1 MGKEK
6 INFKNSKYKW
16 WFKRSKRKLIERE
29 ELINPIKFVI
39 VNYILKGVIEDIN
52 KSNDKYEE
60 YIKKYFTYDKILN
73 LKNDDIIDILSFLEI
88 YKNNGKEIKENI
100 DYIYFEYKNNFI
112 SSLKILNSIDYKEF
126 YDIISDKSF
135 QDEIIVI
142 LKVKPLVDYLS
153 KDRYFDEIKY
163 KNENKKLYKF
173 TFYEKGEPR
182 IEDYSEEY
190 KKLMKKLE
198 DGIFF
203 TNLFR
208 LKYLPFKAFINYN
221 YKIVIFPLYYKYNE
235 NIDKKNK
242 IIIFKAALKILII
255 HEIMYILKFMKNEV
269 NFNCIPKTP
278 KERETGKILM
288 NYLFGI

>member
-1 MGKEK
+1 MWKEK

-135 QDEIIVI
+135 
-142 LKVKPLVDYLS
+142 
-153 KDRYFDEIKY
+153 
-163 KNENKKLYKF
+163 
-173 TFYEKGEPR
+173 
-182 IEDYSEEY
+182 
-190 KKLMKKLE
+190 
-198 DGIFF
+198 
-203 TNLFR
+203 
-208 LKYLPFKAFINYN
+208 
-221 YKIVIFPLYYKYNE
+221 
-235 NIDKKNK
+235 
-242 IIIFKAALKILII
+242 
-255 HEIMYILKFMKNEV
+255 
-269 NFNCIPKTP
+269 
-278 KERETGKILM
+278 
-288 NYLFGI
+288 

>member
-1 MGKEK
+1 MWKEK

-100 DYIYFEYKNNFI
+100 DYIYFEYKYNFI

-135 QDEIIVI
+135 
-142 LKVKPLVDYLS
+142 
-153 KDRYFDEIKY
+153 
-163 KNENKKLYKF
+163 
-173 TFYEKGEPR
+173 
-182 IEDYSEEY
+182 
-190 KKLMKKLE
+190 
-198 DGIFF
+198 
-203 TNLFR
+203 
-208 LKYLPFKAFINYN
+208 
-221 YKIVIFPLYYKYNE
+221 
-235 NIDKKNK
+235 
-242 IIIFKAALKILII
+242 
-255 HEIMYILKFMKNEV
+255 
-269 NFNCIPKTP
+269 
-278 KERETGKILM
+278 
-288 NYLFGI
+288 

>member
-16 WFKRSKRKLIERE
+16 WFKRSKRKLSERE

-135 QDEIIVI
+135 
-142 LKVKPLVDYLS
+142 
-153 KDRYFDEIKY
+153 
-163 KNENKKLYKF
+163 
-173 TFYEKGEPR
+173 
-182 IEDYSEEY
+182 
-190 KKLMKKLE
+190 
-198 DGIFF
+198 
-203 TNLFR
+203 
-208 LKYLPFKAFINYN
+208 
-221 YKIVIFPLYYKYNE
+221 
-235 NIDKKNK
+235 
-242 IIIFKAALKILII
+242 
-255 HEIMYILKFMKNEV
+255 
-269 NFNCIPKTP
+269 
-278 KERETGKILM
+278 
-288 NYLFGI
+288 

>member
-1 MGKEK
+1 VGKEK

-135 QDEIIVI
+135 
-142 LKVKPLVDYLS
+142 
-153 KDRYFDEIKY
+153 
-163 KNENKKLYKF
+163 
-173 TFYEKGEPR
+173 
-182 IEDYSEEY
+182 
-190 KKLMKKLE
+190 
-198 DGIFF
+198 
-203 TNLFR
+203 
-208 LKYLPFKAFINYN
+208 
-221 YKIVIFPLYYKYNE
+221 
-235 NIDKKNK
+235 
-242 IIIFKAALKILII
+242 
-255 HEIMYILKFMKNEV
+255 
-269 NFNCIPKTP
+269 
-278 KERETGKILM
+278 
-288 NYLFGI
+288 